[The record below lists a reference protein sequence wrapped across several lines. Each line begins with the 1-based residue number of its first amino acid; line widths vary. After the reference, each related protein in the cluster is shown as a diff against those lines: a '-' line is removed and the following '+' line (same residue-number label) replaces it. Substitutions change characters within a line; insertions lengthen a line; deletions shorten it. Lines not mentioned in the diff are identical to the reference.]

1 MEILKMRC
9 WKVEMNLCMFD
20 MKIFLYYVILEFVLI
35 FYFWCVFFRFLFGG
49 ILFVKFI
56 LFIFSSCIEFL
67 FLGEF
72 NWFNGG

>member
-35 FYFWCVFFRFLFGG
+35 FLRFLFGG
-49 ILFVKFI
+49 ILFAKFI